1 MLVIK
6 KYSGEIGLLLVSLI
20 WGSGFVATQMGLE
33 NGLTPFQLMTGRF
46 FIGSLLLSVIFFKK
60 LKNINKK
67 DIISGM
73 LLGMFLFIA
82 FSFQTFGLKYTT
94 PAKSAF
100 LTAAN
105 VVIVP
110 FVGCILYKKKVDKIG
125 IISSL
130 ITLVGIGIIS
140 LESDFSIS
148 FGDILTLVCA
158 VGFAM
163 HIFLTSEFTKK
174 HDPVVL
180 TCIQMITAFML
191 SLVLQVFVGEA
202 NTTISSSTVGS
213 VLFLGVFNTTLCFL
227 GQTVCQTKVD
237 GTKTAI
243 LLSTE
248 AIFGMIFSVIIA
260 KEIIT
265 FKMITGSLFIFIAII
280 CAETKLAFLLK
291 TEDSL
296 ELNEVE

>member
-1 MLVIK
+1 MVIK

-73 LLGMFLFIA
+73 LLGVFLFIA

>member
-1 MLVIK
+1 MVIK

-248 AIFGMIFSVIIA
+248 AIFGMIFSIIIA

-265 FKMITGSLFIFIAII
+265 FKMITGSLFIFMAII
-280 CAETKLAFLLK
+280 CAETKLSFLLK

>member
-1 MLVIK
+1 
-6 KYSGEIGLLLVSLI
+6 
-20 WGSGFVATQMGLE
+20 
-33 NGLTPFQLMTGRF
+33 MTGRF
-46 FIGSLLLSVIFFKK
+46 FIGALLIGVIFFKK
-60 LKNINKK
+60 LRNTNKK
-67 DIISGM
+67 DIISGV
-73 LLGMFLFIA
+73 LLGIFLFIA

-94 PAKSAF
+94 SAKSAF

-110 FVGCILYKKKVDKIG
+110 FVGCILYKRKIEKIG

-130 ITLVGIGIIS
+130 IALIGIGIIS

-148 FGDILTLVCA
+148 FGDGLTLICA

-163 HIFLTSEFTKK
+163 HIFLTSEFTKE

-180 TCIQMITAFML
+180 TCIQMATAFLL
-191 SLVLQVFVGEA
+191 SLTLQFFAGE
-202 NTTISSSTVGS
+202 SSTAINSSTIGS

-227 GQTVCQTKVD
+227 GQTICQTKVD

-248 AIFGMIFSVIIA
+248 AIFGMLFSIIIA

-265 FKMITGSLFIFIAII
+265 LRMILGSLFIFTAII
-280 CAETKLAFLLK
+280 CAETKLSFLFK

-296 ELNEVE
+296 ELNEAE

>member
-1 MLVIK
+1 MK

-20 WGSGFVATQMGLE
+20 WGSGFVATQLGLE

-46 FIGSLLLSVIFFKK
+46 FIGALLISVIFFKK
-60 LKNINKK
+60 LRNINKK
-67 DIISGM
+67 DIISGV
-73 LLGMFLFIA
+73 LLGIFLFIA

-94 PAKSAF
+94 SAKSAF

-105 VVIVP
+105 VVMVP
-110 FVGCILYKKKVDKIG
+110 FVGCILYKRKIEKIG

-130 ITLVGIGIIS
+130 IALIGIGIIS

-148 FGDILTLVCA
+148 FGDGLTLICA

-180 TCIQMITAFML
+180 TCIQMATAFLL
-191 SLVLQVFVGEA
+191 SLILQVFAGESSA
-202 NTTISSSTVGS
+202 TINSSTIGS
-213 VLFLGVFNTTLCFL
+213 VLFLGVFNTTICFL
-227 GQTVCQTKVD
+227 GQTICQTKVD

-248 AIFGMIFSVIIA
+248 AIFGMLFSVIIA

-265 FKMITGSLFIFIAII
+265 LRMILGSLFIFIAII

-296 ELNEVE
+296 ELNEAE